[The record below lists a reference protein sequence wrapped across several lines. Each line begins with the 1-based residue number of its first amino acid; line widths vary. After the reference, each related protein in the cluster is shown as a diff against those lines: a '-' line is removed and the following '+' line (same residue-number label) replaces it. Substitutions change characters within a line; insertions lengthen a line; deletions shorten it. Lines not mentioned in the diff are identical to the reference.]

1 MNNETISENFS
12 LLAKLMD
19 IHGENPFKSKS
30 YANAAFQIDK
40 LTVPL
45 ETLSEQAIVGLKGIG
60 ETIAHKI
67 VEQISTGSLS
77 LLNEYLSKT
86 PPGILDMLR
95 IKGIGPKKIATI
107 WKELEIESLGE
118 LLYAC
123 NENRLTLYKGFGEK
137 TQQNIKEAIE
147 FFLKHQGQFLY
158 AELENWVIQ
167 FEKQLQMAFP
177 EYQSMVAGEYLRQ
190 MEIIHQIDVITTVPA
205 KKLSEL
211 LTSLS
216 FTLSS
221 QSSNYL
227 LQASSADGIQVHFQ
241 IAEPQQFHQ
250 QVFRNSASEAFISY
264 WEKIAGP
271 LDSQLFQ
278 NEQDIFAKAHI
289 HYVPPPQRERAEIID
304 QAKKA
309 SLQAVIQP
317 NQIKGII
324 HSHSNWSDGLHTLE
338 EMAMAANQQ
347 GLEYLVISDHS
358 RSAFYANGLHP
369 DRILAQHAAIEK
381 LNQQLT
387 PFTIFKSIE
396 SDILNDGALDYPDD
410 VLNSFDLIIAS
421 VHSNLKMP
429 KEKAMSRLLKAI
441 ENPFTAILGHLT
453 GRLLLSRAGYP
464 IDHEIIIDA
473 CVQHQVAIEINAHP
487 RRLDLDWRWIH
498 AAIEKG
504 ALLSI
509 NPDAHSIEGFADV
522 RYGVLVAQKA
532 GLTASNNLSS
542 FTLQQIQQ
550 FINRQ
555 KQKRSVTH

>member
-1 MNNETISENFS
+1 MNNENIAANFS

-45 ETLSEQAIVGLKGIG
+45 ADLSENQIAALKGIG
-60 ETIAHKI
+60 ETTAQKI
-67 VEQISTGSLS
+67 IEQLSTGSLS
-77 LLNEYLSKT
+77 ILDEYLAKT
-86 PPGILDMLR
+86 PSGILDMLR

-147 FFLKHQGQFLY
+147 FFLKHQGLFLY
-158 AELENWVIQ
+158 AELEQWVIQ
-167 FEKQLQMAFP
+167 FEKQLQNAFP
-177 EYQSMVAGEYLRQ
+177 EFQSTVAGEYLRQ
-190 MEIIHQIDVITTVPA
+190 MEIIHQIDVITTVP
-205 KKLSEL
+205 SEKMKPF
-211 LTSLS
+211 LTQLS
-216 FTLSS
+216 FTISS
-221 QSSNYL
+221 QSSSNYI
-227 LQASSADGIQVHFQ
+227 QTSSADGIQVHIQITDTNRFQ
-241 IAEPQQFHQ
+241 QS
-250 QVFRNSASEAFISY
+250 VFRNSASEQFIAY
-264 WEKIAGP
+264 WEKIAGS
-271 LDSQLFQ
+271 LDAVDYNS
-278 NEQDIFAKAHI
+278 EQDIFEKAHI
-289 HYVPPPQRERAEIID
+289 HYIPPAQRESIEIIEI
-304 QAKKA
+304 AKKGELD
-309 SLQAVIQP
+309 SVIQP
-317 NQIKGII
+317 NDIKGII
-324 HSHSNWSDGLHTLE
+324 HCHSNWSDGLHSLE
-338 EMAMAANQQ
+338 EMALGAKQQ

-381 LNQQLT
+381 LNQQLV

-396 SDILNDGALDYPDD
+396 SDILNDGALDYPDE

-429 KEKAMSRLLKAI
+429 KEKAMTRLLKAI
-441 ENPFTAILGHLT
+441 ENPFTSILGHLT

-473 CVQHQVAIEINAHP
+473 CIQHQVAIEINAHP

-498 AAIEKG
+498 TAIGKG

-509 NPDAHSIEGFADV
+509 NPDAHSIEGFADI
-522 RYGVLVAQKA
+522 RYGVLVAQKG
-532 GLTASNNLSS
+532 GLTAANNLSS
-542 FTLQQIQQ
+542 YSLQEIQQ
-550 FINRQ
+550 FIALQ
-555 KQKRSVTH
+555 KKKRTSTH